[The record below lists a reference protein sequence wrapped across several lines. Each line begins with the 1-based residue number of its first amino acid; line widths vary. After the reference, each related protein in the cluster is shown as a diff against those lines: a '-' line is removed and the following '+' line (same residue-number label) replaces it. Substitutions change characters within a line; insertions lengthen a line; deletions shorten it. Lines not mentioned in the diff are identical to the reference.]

1 MKTII
6 RGGTVVT
13 EEGTYQ
19 GDILIEDGKISE
31 VLRNEKN
38 RPPVACNEKNRPP
51 VAEVIDAAGKYV
63 LPGAV
68 DIHTHMD
75 LDVGIAR
82 VIDDFYTGTAA
93 AACGG
98 TTTIVDHMAFGPKGC
113 SP

>member
-6 RGGTVVT
+6 RGGTIVT
-13 EEGTYQ
+13 ETETYQ
-19 GDILIEDGKISE
+19 GDVLIEDGKILEIRKDSGARTAE
-31 VLRNEKN
+31 
-38 RPPVACNEKNRPP
+38 AD
-51 VAEVIDAAGKYV
+51 EVIDAAGKYV

-82 VIDDFYTGTAA
+82 VIDDFYTGTVAA
-93 AACGG
+93 ARWRIWPG
-98 TTTIVDHMAFGPKGC
+98 

>member
-6 RGGTVVT
+6 RGGTIVT
-13 EEGTYQ
+13 EAETYQ
-19 GDILIEDGKISE
+19 GDVLIENGTILK
-31 VLRNEKN
+31 VTRNEKD
-38 RPPVACNEKNRPP
+38 RSSIPAD
-51 VAEVIDAAGKYV
+51 EVIDAAGKYV

-82 VIDDFYTGTAA
+82 VIDDFYSGTVA

-98 TTTIVDHMAFGPKGC
+98 TTTIVDHMAFGPNAI
-113 SP
+113 